1 MTKATLRT
9 PEALARA
16 GLIPDQARNDIE
28 AVAARYAVAVPAA
41 VAALIA
47 RDDRDDPIAR
57 QYVPDPQE
65 LLAHPGDL
73 PDPIGDHRH
82 APVEGIV
89 HRYADRVLFKAVH
102 VCPVYCRFCFRRE
115 MVGPGRE
122 PNLSPQAI
130 ERARDYIAANTGIRE
145 VIFTGGDPLVLAPH
159 RIRQLTDMIDAI
171 AHVERIRWHTRMPV
185 VEPDRVDDRLASA
198 LKPRRARLAIALHA
212 NHPREFTTDAA
223 SALASLRAVGAEL
236 LSQSVL
242 LRGVNDDTATLAA
255 LMAAFRQHGVAPYY
269 LHHADLAPGTAHFR
283 TSIRQGIS
291 LMKSLL
297 EQDARASLPN
307 YVLDIPGGYSKVS
320 LLGDDAMETETG
332 HWRLRDDA
340 GQWHEYVERL

>member
-28 AVAARYAVAVPAA
+28 AVAARYAVAIPAA
-41 VAALIA
+41 VAAQIA
-47 RDDRDDPIAR
+47 GGDPDDPIAR
-57 QYVPDPQE
+57 QYVPDAQE
-65 LLAHPGDL
+65 LLTHPGDL

-89 HRYADRVLFKAVH
+89 HRYADRVLFKVVH

-159 RIRQLTDMIDAI
+159 RVCQLTDMIDAI

-185 VEPDRVDDRLASA
+185 VEPDRVDDRLAGA

-212 NHPREFTTDAA
+212 NHPREFTPEAA

-242 LRGVNDDTATLAA
+242 LRCVNNDIATLAA
-255 LMAAFRQHGVAPYY
+255 LMTAFRQHGVTPYY

-283 TSIRQGIS
+283 TSIRQGIA
-291 LMKSLL
+291 LMKSLH
-297 EQDARASLPN
+297 EQDAQASLPD

-320 LLGDDAMETETG
+320 LLGDDAVETKPG

-340 GQWHEYVERL
+340 GQWHDYVERL